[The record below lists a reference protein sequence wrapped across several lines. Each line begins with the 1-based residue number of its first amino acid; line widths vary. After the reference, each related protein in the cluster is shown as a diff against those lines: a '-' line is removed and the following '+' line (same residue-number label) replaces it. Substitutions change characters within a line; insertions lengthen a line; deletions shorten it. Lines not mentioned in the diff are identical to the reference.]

1 MKINHIDAKLLFR
14 MFGQSAVLLNENK
27 DVVDKL
33 NVFPVPDGDTGTN
46 MALTITKAVEDISAL
61 NEPDLKTLV
70 NTMSKGCLMG
80 ARGNSGVILSQIFRG
95 FAKYAENLDE
105 ISVRDFAY
113 ALDSSAKTAY
123 NAVLKPV
130 EGTILTVIREVAEK
144 SVEIANSGLDFGE
157 FFELILE
164 SGRASL
170 ENTPNL
176 LKPLKEAG
184 VVDAG
189 GMGLL
194 YILSGFSEAIEGKTV
209 DLSVFQGVNKLPS
222 EMPAQAHINPED
234 IRYTYCTEF
243 IIEGEKLREVDLKPF
258 ILSMGDSVVYVPDD
272 NVLKVHVHTNE
283 PGVVLTE
290 ALKYGDIVKTKI
302 ENMRLQHSGI
312 IEEANAIHKND
323 QPAKEQLSEDKKYA
337 IITVASGEGMH
348 DIFKNLRADYVIT
361 GGQTMNPSTNDIL
374 DAANTLNAETI
385 YVLPNNSNIILAA
398 NQAADISDKNIV
410 VVPTK
415 TVPQGVSALIAF
427 DANKSPEENFENFM
441 FEIENVKS
449 VQITYAVRDTNVNG
463 VNVTK
468 DSYLGILDGEIKYS
482 LAELHETC
490 IKTVEAALD
499 DDSSIVSI
507 YYGDKVNEDIAES
520 LIDELSEKFEDVD
533 FELHYGG
540 QPVYYYIMSIE

>member
-1 MKINHIDAKLLFR
+1 MKIYNIDAKLLFR
-14 MFGQSAVLLNENK
+14 MFGQSALVLNENK
-27 DVVDKL
+27 EAVDKL

-46 MALTITKAVEDISAL
+46 MALTLSKAIEDISAL
-61 NEPDLKTLV
+61 QDPSLSVLV

-95 FAKYAENLDE
+95 FAKYAENLEE

-113 ALDSSAKTAY
+113 ALDGSAKTAY

-130 EGTILTVIREVAEK
+130 EGTILTVIKDVAAEAI
-144 SVEIANSGLDFGE
+144 EIADDDIDFEE
-157 FFELILE
+157 FFAKILAK
-164 SGRASL
+164 GRVSL

-194 YILSGFSEAIEGKTV
+194 YILSGFSEAVEGKAV
-209 DLSVFQGVNKLPS
+209 DLSVFQGVSKLPS
-222 EMPAQAHINPED
+222 EMPAQAHINPDE
-234 IRYTYCTEF
+234 IKFTYCTEF
-243 IIEGEKLREVDLKPF
+243 IIEGEKIDNDALQPF

-290 ALKYGDIVKTKI
+290 ALKYGHIVKTKI

-312 IEEANAIHKND
+312 LEEAAIYHDEKVD
-323 QPAKEQLSEDKKYA
+323 DSYKDYA
-337 IITVASGEGMH
+337 IITVASGDGMKE
-348 DIFKNLRADYVIT
+348 IFKSLHVDTVIT

-374 DAANTLNAETI
+374 EATEKFNAGTI
-385 YVLPNNSNIILAA
+385 FVLPNNSNIILAA
-398 NQAADISDKNIV
+398 NQAAEISDKNIV

-415 TVPQGVSALIAF
+415 TVPQGVSSLIAF
-427 DANKSPEENFENFM
+427 DEHRSPEENLESFM

-449 VQITYAVRDTNVNG
+449 IQITYAVRDTSING
-463 VNVTK
+463 VDVSK
-468 DSYLGILDGEIKYS
+468 DNYIGIVDGEIKFS
-482 LAELHETC
+482 ETDLHESSF
-490 IKTVEAALD
+490 KTIGSAIDE
-499 DDSSIVSI
+499 DSSIVSI
-507 YYGDKVNEDIAES
+507 YYGENVEEDAANELVDRLSEEYEDI
-520 LIDELSEKFEDVD
+520 D

-540 QPVYYYIMSIE
+540 QPVYYYIVSVE